1 MRRSVFYDL
10 DSALQDD
17 CFDQEELDMRFV
29 PTILLVTGTVILGVS
44 FDPFYVVGIVLVIL
58 GSSLLARNEKRN

>member
-1 MRRSVFYDL
+1 
-10 DSALQDD
+10 
-17 CFDQEELDMRFV
+17 MRFV